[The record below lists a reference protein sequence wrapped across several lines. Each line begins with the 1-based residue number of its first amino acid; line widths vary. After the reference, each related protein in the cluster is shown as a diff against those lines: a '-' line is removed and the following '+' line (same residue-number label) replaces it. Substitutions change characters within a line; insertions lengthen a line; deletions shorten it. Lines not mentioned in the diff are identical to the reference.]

1 MDNIKLYS
9 FNEALE
15 KLKNKE
21 ISKLIRAKYMVADF
35 QNKCILLY
43 RTEKYVELCG
53 SCIDG
58 KPDCLWQ
65 TVKSGQTSSYACIS
79 SYAYIGSDDI
89 LAEDY
94 IDTTQWTLCETREKY
109 DEYRKNI

>member
-21 ISKLIRAKYMVADF
+21 ISKLIRAKYMDADF

-53 SCIDG
+53 SCVAG

-65 TVKSGQTSSYACIS
+65 TVMKDKSGQTSSYA
-79 SYAYIGSDDI
+79 YIESDDI

-94 IDTTQWTLCETREKY
+94 IDTTQWTLFETREKY